1 LTGGW
6 GSEILAATTVAITT
20 LSSELLSL
28 VPPKEIHPAVS
39 ATTPRSSAGTV
50 ASLSDG
56 EVLLPD
62 FVRRDA
68 AGVFVQPD
76 VPGRAAQMQRFVD
89 RVFGSGSLFVGLDYD
104 ALASLLYGAELPAA
118 ERGKPVR
125 IADGIE
131 PFDPERRELYKSP
144 KIVDGGARV
153 EYLFAPVWLEQS
165 VEVPIFGENDENGQ
179 PLLTGYEKQVRQT
192 PTRLNP
198 DEFAAAMWLN
208 GVRSG
213 IDVAAVR
220 AAIEAAQGERVD
232 IARRSDPQPG
242 TDATVREQT
251 LALHRDDSP
260 AILPSGKIDL
270 GQFKNHFPQVAEG
283 TRLLQKMPRRL
294 GLPGRDID
302 GSVLEPELP
311 RDFELE
317 DLAGPG
323 TRVERNAKGEF
334 LLAARDGFLNIDKTS
349 QQISVTE
356 KIVNREGV
364 SQRTTG
370 NLFLVGEH
378 YEEHGE
384 VQEHRS
390 VEGHHMKFQADVFG
404 GIVSHGGDLHLCANL
419 AGGSVKNQNGSLRI
433 DGRVSRAVIDTRGCE
448 VQAGYVE
455 SSSIVAGKLKLGR
468 AFACDIVAE
477 EVEIDEA
484 IACSIAARRIHI
496 LRAGSRREVD
506 TLISLCLPDFSALD
520 KQREEV
526 KQVVAELQAKLKERQ
541 AGLDSLLALPEL
553 RNYLAAEQRIRAG
566 GVALSPAQ
574 EAQWRQ
580 ATQRVARPLQEIQFQ
595 RKQLEAAQ
603 AALTERETQLAAL
616 DAQRDEAGSGSA
628 CAVDQV
634 IGSVAVQSMAVPP
647 ELPVLAEV
655 DLKKLRH
662 VLRDP
667 RLVKSRLF
675 HGESGRYAWVPPAKD
690 V

>member
-1 LTGGW
+1 M
-6 GSEILAATTVAITT
+6 
-20 LSSELLSL
+20 
-28 VPPKEIHPAVS
+28 
-39 ATTPRSSAGTV
+39 PRPTNGTV
-50 ASLSDG
+50 ASLSAG

-68 AGVFVQPD
+68 SGVFVQPD
-76 VPGRAAQMQRFVD
+76 VPGRPAQMQRFVD
-89 RVFGSGSLFVGLDYD
+89 RVFGSGFLFSGLDYD
-104 ALASLLYGAELPAA
+104 ALAMLLYGAELPAA

-131 PFDPERRELYKSP
+131 PFEPERRELYKSP
-144 KIVDGGARV
+144 KPIDGGARV
-153 EYLFAPVWLEQS
+153 EYLFAPVWLERT

-179 PLLTGYEKQVRQT
+179 PLLTGYEKQLRQT
-192 PTRLNP
+192 PTRLNA
-198 DEFAAAMWLN
+198 DEFVAAMWLM

-213 IDVAAVR
+213 IDVGAVR
-220 AAIEAAQGERVD
+220 AAIESAQGERVD

-270 GQFKNHFPQVAEG
+270 GQFKNHFPQVADG

-334 LLAARDGFLNIDKTS
+334 LVAARDGFLNIDKTS

-390 VEGHHMKFQADVFG
+390 VEGRHMKFQADVFG

-419 AGGSVKNQNGSLRI
+419 AGGSVKNQAAALRI

-448 VQAGYVE
+448 VQAAMPRVPAF
-455 SSSIVAGKLKLGR
+455 VAGKLKLGR
-468 AFACDIVAE
+468 AVACDIVAE

-496 LRAGSRREVD
+496 RRAGSRRDVD
-506 TLISLCLPDFSALD
+506 TPGQPLPARF
-520 KQREEV
+520 Q
-526 KQVVAELQAKLKERQ
+526 
-541 AGLDSLLALPEL
+541 
-553 RNYLAAEQRIRAG
+553 RAG
-566 GVALSPAQ
+566 
-574 EAQWRQ
+574 Q
-580 ATQRVARPLQEIQFQ
+580 AARRGDAGRRRAARPNS
-595 RKQLEAAQ
+595 RTARRPRCPAGPARAAQ
-603 AALTERETQLAAL
+603 LPHRRDSASAPAAW
-616 DAQRDEAGSGSA
+616 
-628 CAVDQV
+628 
-634 IGSVAVQSMAVPP
+634 P
-647 ELPVLAEV
+647 
-655 DLKKLRH
+655 
-662 VLRDP
+662 
-667 RLVKSRLF
+667 
-675 HGESGRYAWVPPAKD
+675 
-690 V
+690 

>member
-1 LTGGW
+1 MVT
-6 GSEILAATTVAITT
+6 
-20 LSSELLSL
+20 
-28 VPPKEIHPAVS
+28 PKETHPAVP
-39 ATTPRSSAGTV
+39 ATAPRSSKGTV
-50 ASLSDG
+50 ASLSAG

-68 AGVFVQPD
+68 DGVFVQPD
-76 VPGRAAQMQRFVD
+76 VPGRAVQMQRFVD
-89 RVFGSGSLFVGLDYD
+89 RVFGSGSLFVGLDCD
-104 ALASLLYGAELPAA
+104 ALAMLLYGAELAPA

-125 IADGIE
+125 IAAGIE
-131 PFDPERRELYKSP
+131 AFDQERRELYKSP
-144 KIVDGGARV
+144 KPVDGGARV
-153 EYLFAPVWLEQS
+153 EYLFAPVWLERS
-165 VEVPIFGENDENGQ
+165 VEVPIFGDNGENGQ
-179 PLLTGYEKQVRQT
+179 PLLTGYEKQLRQT
-192 PTRLNP
+192 PTRLNL
-198 DEFAAAMWLN
+198 DEFVAAMWLC

-213 IDVAAVR
+213 IDVGAVR
-220 AAIEAAQGERVD
+220 AAIDSAQGERVD

-302 GSVLEPELP
+302 GAVLEPELP

-334 LLAARDGFLNIDKTS
+334 LLAARDGFLNIDKSS

-390 VEGHHMKFQADVFG
+390 VEGHHMKFRADVFG

-419 AGGSVKNQNGSLRI
+419 AGGSVRNQNGSLRI
-433 DGRVSRAVIDTRGCE
+433 DGRASRAVIDARGCE
-448 VQAGYVE
+448 VQAAYVE

-468 AFACDIVAE
+468 AIACDIVAE

-506 TLISLCLPDFSALD
+506 TLVSLCLPDFSALD
-520 KQREEV
+520 KQRDEA
-526 KQVVAELQAKLKERQ
+526 KQAVAELQARLRERQ
-541 AGLDSLLALPEL
+541 AGLDALLALPEL

-566 GVALSPAQ
+566 GVALSPTQ

-603 AALTERETQLAAL
+603 AALAEREAQLAAL
-616 DAQRDEAGSGSA
+616 DTQREQAGSVSA

-634 IGSVAVQSMAVPP
+634 VGSVAVQAISVPP

-655 DLKKLRH
+655 EPKKLRH

-675 HGESGRYAWVPPAKD
+675 HGESGRYTWTPPAKET
-690 V
+690 

>member
-1 LTGGW
+1 M
-6 GSEILAATTVAITT
+6 
-20 LSSELLSL
+20 
-28 VPPKEIHPAVS
+28 PRPAN
-39 ATTPRSSAGTV
+39 GTV
-50 ASLSDG
+50 ASLSAG
-56 EVLLPD
+56 EVPLPD

-68 AGVFVQPD
+68 SGIFVQPD
-76 VPGRAAQMQRFVD
+76 VPGRPAQMQRFVD
-89 RVFGSGSLFVGLDYD
+89 RVFGSGSLFSGLDYD
-104 ALASLLYGAELPAA
+104 ALAMLLYGAELPAA

-144 KIVDGGARV
+144 KPVDGGARV
-153 EYLFAPVWLEQS
+153 EYLFAPVWLERT

-179 PLLTGYEKQVRQT
+179 PLLTGYEKQLRQT
-192 PTRLNP
+192 PTRLNA
-198 DEFAAAMWLN
+198 DEFVAAMWLM

-213 IDVAAVR
+213 IDVGAVR

-270 GQFKNHFPQVAEG
+270 GQFKNHFPQVADG

-334 LLAARDGFLNIDKTS
+334 LVAARDGFLNIDKTS

-448 VQAGYVE
+448 VQAGYAE

-468 AFACDIVAE
+468 AVACDIVAE

-496 LRAGSRREVD
+496 QRAGSRREVD
-506 TLISLCLPDFSALD
+506 TLVSLCLPDFSALD
-520 KQREEV
+520 KQRDEAS
-526 KQVVAELQAKLKERQ
+526 QAVAELQAKLKDRQ
-541 AGLDSLLALPEL
+541 AGLDALLATPEL

-566 GVALSPAQ
+566 GVALSPTQ

-595 RKQLEAAQ
+595 RKQLEAVQ
-603 AALTERETQLAAL
+603 AALAEREEQLAAL
-616 DAQRDEAGSGSA
+616 DAQREQAGSGTA

-634 IGSVAVQSMAVPP
+634 VGSVAVQAISVPP

-655 DLKKLRH
+655 EIKKLRH

-675 HGESGRYAWVPPAKD
+675 HGESGRYAWAPPTQEA
-690 V
+690 

>member
-1 LTGGW
+1 M
-6 GSEILAATTVAITT
+6 
-20 LSSELLSL
+20 
-28 VPPKEIHPAVS
+28 PRPAN
-39 ATTPRSSAGTV
+39 GTV
-50 ASLSDG
+50 ASLSAG
-56 EVLLPD
+56 EVPLPD
-62 FVRRDA
+62 FVRRDP

-104 ALASLLYGAELPAA
+104 AIAMLLYGAELPAA

-144 KIVDGGARV
+144 KPVDGGARV
-153 EYLFAPVWLEQS
+153 EYLFAPVWLERT

-179 PLLTGYEKQVRQT
+179 PVLTGYEKQLRQT
-192 PTRLNP
+192 PTRLNL
-198 DEFAAAMWLN
+198 DEFVAAMWLM

-213 IDVAAVR
+213 IDVGAVR
-220 AAIEAAQGERVD
+220 TAIESTQGERVD

-270 GQFKNHFPQVAEG
+270 GQFKNHFPQVADG

-468 AFACDIVAE
+468 AIACDIVAE

-496 LRAGSRREVD
+496 QRAGSRREVD
-506 TLISLCLPDFSALD
+506 TLVSLCLPDFSALD
-520 KQREEV
+520 KQRDEAR
-526 KQVVAELQAKLKERQ
+526 QAVAELQAKLKERQ
-541 AGLDSLLALPEL
+541 AGLDALLSLPEL

-566 GVALSPAQ
+566 GVALSPTQ

-580 ATQRVARPLQEIQFQ
+580 ATQRVARPLQEIQLQ
-595 RKQLEAAQ
+595 RKQLEGAQ
-603 AALTERETQLAAL
+603 AALAEREAQLAAL
-616 DAQRDEAGSGSA
+616 DAQREQAGSGTA

-634 IGSVAVQSMAVPP
+634 VGSVAVQSIAVAP

-655 DLKKLRH
+655 EIKKLRH

-675 HGESGRYAWVPPAKD
+675 HGESGRYAWTPPAQEA
-690 V
+690 

>member
-1 LTGGW
+1 M
-6 GSEILAATTVAITT
+6 
-20 LSSELLSL
+20 
-28 VPPKEIHPAVS
+28 VPPKDVHPAVAS
-39 ATTPRSSAGTV
+39 NAPRPSTGTV
-50 ASLSDG
+50 ASLSAG
-56 EVLLPD
+56 EVPLPD

-68 AGVFVQPD
+68 NGVFAQPD
-76 VPGRAAQMQRFVD
+76 VPGRAALMQRFVD

-104 ALASLLYGAELPAA
+104 ALSMLLYGADTPAA

-125 IADGIE
+125 LAAGIE

-144 KIVDGGARV
+144 KAVDGGARV
-153 EYLFAPVWLEQS
+153 EYLFAPAWLERS
-165 VEVPIFGENDENGQ
+165 VEVPIFGETGDDGQ
-179 PLLTGYEKQVRQT
+179 PLLTGYETQLRQT
-192 PTRLNP
+192 PTRLNV
-198 DEFAAAMWLN
+198 DEFVAAMWQHD
-208 GVRSG
+208 VRSG
-213 IDVAAVR
+213 IDIGAVR
-220 AAIEAAQGERVD
+220 TAIESAQGERVD

-242 TDATVREQT
+242 SDATVREQT

-260 AILPSGKIDL
+260 AILPSGRIDL

-283 TRLLQKMPRRL
+283 TRLLQKVPRRL
-294 GLPGRDID
+294 GLPGRGID
-302 GSVLEPELP
+302 GGVLEPELP

-323 TRVERNAKGEF
+323 TRIERNAKGEF
-334 LLAARDGFLNIDKTS
+334 LLAARDGFLNIDKSS

-419 AGGSVKNQNGSLRI
+419 AGGSVKNENGSLRI
-433 DGRVSRAVIDTRGCE
+433 DGRVSRAVIDARGCE
-448 VQAGYVE
+448 VQAGHVE
-455 SSSIVAGKLKLGR
+455 SSSIVAAKLKLGR

-477 EVEIDEA
+477 EVEIEEA
-484 IACSIAARRIHI
+484 IACNIAARRIHVM
-496 LRAGSRREVD
+496 RAGSRREVD
-506 TLISLCLPDFSALD
+506 TLISLCLPDFTGLD
-520 KQREEV
+520 KQRDEA
-526 KQVVAELQAKLKERQ
+526 KKAVAELQAKLKERQ
-541 AGLDSLLALPEL
+541 AALDSLLAMPAL
-553 RNYLAAEQRIRAG
+553 RSYLAAEQRIRAG
-566 GVALSPAQ
+566 GVALSPTQ

-580 ATQRVARPLQEIQFQ
+580 ATQRVARPLQEIQLQ
-595 RKQLEAAQ
+595 RKQLDVVQ
-603 AALTERETQLAAL
+603 AALAEREAQLATL
-616 DAQRDEAGSGSA
+616 DAQRAQAGDGAA

-634 IGSVAVQSMAVPP
+634 VGSVAVQAIAMSP

-655 DLKKLRH
+655 EIKKLRH

-667 RLVKSRLF
+667 RLVRGRLF
-675 HGESGRYAWVPPAKD
+675 HGESGRYAWTPPDKD
-690 V
+690 D